1 MNKKLILSSL
11 AVLGLVSPAVAAQ
24 YAPFPSDTKLMQ
36 ENMIYENAATQTNM
50 GVYAGEV
57 TAKAEYDPISHFLEP
72 GSYLPMQSE
81 TTHPCPQNN
90 YCPGGIK
97 VEYSA
102 IEPQGLTRCPGDYT
116 MTDGGGAI
124 SAIECYKDCDS
135 AMFQNAKELVSG
147 GKDYYSSGMDTCQ
160 IASCDQGYHLSK
172 GDTVEIGDFKYE
184 FFDSE
189 ILMSNGGDGSWEVTY
204 RPSNETTLEIYGQS
218 RLSEQSGGLAQVFTD
233 VVEDSDAENCF
244 CNITGYRKNGENGF
258 SRIMASKWVY
268 LGSGYSNKECGEVC
282 GDAMGSTGDE
292 YTVFKISLLDS
303 ITYVS
308 DACMPNVININWDGA
323 SEDDVLANDAG
334 SVEYGGHIRTPV
346 KAQTIKGKTFKG
358 WRFEKVSQ

>member
-24 YAPFPSDTKLMQ
+24 YAPFPSTGYMQ
-36 ENMIYENAATQTNM
+36 ENMTYENAATFENM
-50 GVYAGEV
+50 GVYEDMV
-57 TAKAEYDPISHFLEP
+57 TAIAEYDPISHFLEP

-147 GKDYYSSGMDTCQ
+147 GKDYYSSGIDTCG
-160 IASCDQGYHLSK
+160 IASCKDGYYVSK
-172 GDTVEIGDFKYE
+172 GGSFNIYGLINKINDISGTI
-184 FFDSE
+184 DSD
-189 ILMSNGGDGSWEVTY
+189 GDGWTVDYDGIILSGQAKL
-204 RPSNETTLEIYGQS
+204 SSQTTTNYGES
-218 RLSEQSGGLAQVFTD
+218 FDYIA
-233 VVEDSDAENCF
+233 EDSGSNCF
-244 CNITGYRKNGENGF
+244 CNIIEYREHGNRP
-258 SRIMASKWVY
+258 SRIMASKWVFVGN
-268 LGSGYSNKECGEVC
+268 LGEDPSDKLCAETCGDTMGSGDG
-282 GDAMGSTGDE
+282 GSAREFRST
-292 YTVFKISLLDS
+292 LLGN

-358 WRFEKVSQ
+358 WKFQK